1 MQGRSTNRATRP
13 RLTRPNASEAPE
25 IPPSE
30 PEAAPEGAPQQ
41 SPSND
46 APTPTEEAPQQPSSF
61 VMTGSMRQR
70 IARAKAEAIRRR
82 NMRQHQEQPPQEQAP
97 PPQGQAQPTH
107 QQAEPLEL
115 TSAAPVTPPQGNPT
129 LEVPLVVGSTPI
141 RSAPATVPRMLA
153 ESPPPVANEGTMPDV
168 DRMTLGRVQQEA
180 VN

>member
-1 MQGRSTNRATRP
+1 
-13 RLTRPNASEAPE
+13 
-25 IPPSE
+25 
-30 PEAAPEGAPQQ
+30 
-41 SPSND
+41 
-46 APTPTEEAPQQPSSF
+46 
-61 VMTGSMRQR
+61 
-70 IARAKAEAIRRR
+70 
-82 NMRQHQEQPPQEQAP
+82 MRQHQEQPPQEQAP

-107 QQAEPLEL
+107 DQQAEPLEL

-129 LEVPLVVGSTPI
+129 LEVPLVVGSTPL